1 MGNIWEKLKENIE
14 RWETCGEHGQ
24 KCGKT
29 YGNHFGQNLRR
40 ITEKKGKQWEN
51 ICDNSGGNLVWKIW
65 GNIEKKGTCGNHVG
79 RMWQNRWQTCW
90 KTLGR
95 IWKNRK
101 HVGNIWDIREPYGE
115 ECGKT

>member
-29 YGNHFGQNLRR
+29 YGNRSKLEENNK
-40 ITEKKGKQWEN
+40 KKGKQWEN
-51 ICDNSGGNLVWKIW
+51 ICDTSGENLVWKIW
-65 GNIEKKGTCGNHVG
+65 GNIEKRGTCGNHVG
-79 RMWQNRWQTCW
+79 RMWQNRWQTCR